1 LDTGAMRAC
10 GERAALV
17 TRRSGASGGGRGVAR
32 VGVGGVRHGGVAWRG
47 SPAPP
52 YPPTTTLRLRGSCPV
67 HRLACRA
74 LLPRASQAATAA
86 VQPARPR
93 RAPRGDP
100 CSSLCRPSLEWAA
113 LISHFPVPSSPASHP
128 FEMSLSTSEMWAQR
142 TDMRVF
148 LVAPQLA
155 IEYRVHFKPLVTPRT
170 VRNATARC
178 RGRSSPLAHSHPRT
192 GMRMHVSLL
201 TQQLCPPPP
210 PPPPPPSP
218 LRFMHSS

>member
-1 LDTGAMRAC
+1 M
-10 GERAALV
+10 
-17 TRRSGASGGGRGVAR
+17 
-32 VGVGGVRHGGVAWRG
+32 RHGGVAWRG

-93 RAPRGDP
+93 WAPRGGPLLLVVPPLARMGGADQP
-100 CSSLCRPSLEWAA
+100 LPRAVSTCSSPFTMPL
-113 LISHFPVPSSPASHP
+113 SP
-128 FEMSLSTSEMWAQR
+128 SEMWAQR

-148 LVAPQLA
+148 LVAPQPELA

-170 VRNATARC
+170 VRNAAARC

-192 GMRMHVSLL
+192 GMRMHLPAQTIINIINAFTRSRMLM
-201 TQQLCPPPP
+201 
-210 PPPPPPSP
+210 SRP
-218 LRFMHSS
+218 LGSQKG